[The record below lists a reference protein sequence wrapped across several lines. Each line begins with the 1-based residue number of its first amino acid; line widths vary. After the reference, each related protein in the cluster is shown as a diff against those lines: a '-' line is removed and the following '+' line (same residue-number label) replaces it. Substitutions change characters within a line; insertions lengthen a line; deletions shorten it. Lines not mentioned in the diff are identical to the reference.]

1 MPFRTTALVFV
12 VSLVSVAAPPCASA
26 QHDAPGSRL
35 RPGAAWISAVL
46 AEGVRNSPTLAHLV
60 VRLDLTRTIVQVV
73 EEAVPATTWE
83 GRISFLAHAGGYRYL
98 RVGLHRQSPATTA
111 AVLAHELQHALEID
125 GADVASHEEFERLYR
140 RIGVASPHAPSELD
154 TPAAIAAGV
163 ATLQE
168 LTHRRVWLPAKSRR
182 VLASASRAAAR

>member
-1 MPFRTTALVFV
+1 MVRCNPI
-12 VSLVSVAAPPCASA
+12 
-26 QHDAPGSRL
+26 
-35 RPGAAWISAVL
+35 GAF
-46 AEGVRNSPTLAHLV
+46 
-60 VRLDLTRTIVQVV
+60 
-73 EEAVPATTWE
+73 
-83 GRISFLAHAGGYRYL
+83 SFLAHAGGYRYL